1 MNRRSALKAFAGG
14 TSGLLAGP
22 GPLAAAQSAARRGLP
37 PLKIT
42 DVKVVLTQPGPDHLV
57 IVKVL
62 TSEPGLYGLGC
73 ATHRERPLAVAAA
86 VEQYLKPFVIGR
98 NCDEIEDI
106 WQAAYVSSYF
116 RSGVTLNNSSAAST
130 APSGTSSASAPACR
144 SINCSAA
151 ASAPPSRSTATPAPA
166 SSPTSKTRSASGCR
180 RATVTCACNWPSPAT
195 PATA

>member
-14 TSGLLAGP
+14 SAGLLTGP

-42 DVKVVLTQPGPDHLV
+42 DVKVFLTQPGPDHLV

-73 ATHRERPLAVAAA
+73 ATHRERPLAVATYL
-86 VEQYLKPFVIGR
+86 EQYVKPFVVGR

-106 WQAAYVSSYF
+106 WQSAYVAPYF
-116 RSGVTLNNSSAAST
+116 RSGVTGNNAL
-130 APSGTSSASAPACR
+130 SGIDGAL
-144 SINCSAA
+144 
-151 ASAPPSRSTATPAPA
+151 
-166 SSPTSKTRSASGCR
+166 
-180 RATVTCACNWPSPAT
+180 W
-195 PATA
+195 